1 MNSQSSGDAD
11 SASEEG
17 HDTTEKSEVEG
28 SEEAR
33 LNKDSSSP
41 AGRVPPQD
49 WGDISEKDAE
59 ELEDSEQREA
69 IAAAFSGPLPPPGI
83 LHAYDEVVQKGA
95 ERIMSMAED
104 EQDHRHEIER
114 RYLDLAKWGQRFG
127 FLIGF
132 GALISGTYLI
142 ATGHSVSGLIALI
155 AVAGGVVGSLVLDIG
170 AASEEEAQED
180 ESESSQ

>member
-1 MNSQSSGDAD
+1 MNSESSEAAD
-11 SASEEG
+11 SASGEE
-17 HDTTEKSEVEG
+17 HDTPEESEVEG
-28 SEEAR
+28 SKEGR
-33 LNKDSSSP
+33 LEKNLASP
-41 AGRVPPQD
+41 AGRDRPQD
-49 WGDISEKDAE
+49 WDDISKEDAE
-59 ELEDSEQREA
+59 ELEDSEQQEA

-83 LHAYDEVVQKGA
+83 LHAYDEVVQEGA

-114 RYLDLAKWGQRFG
+114 GYLSLTKWGQRFG

-155 AVAGGVVGSLVLDIG
+155 AVAGGVVGSLVLNIG
-170 AASEEEAQED
+170 GAPEQEAQED
-180 ESESSQ
+180 ESESNQ

>member
-1 MNSQSSGDAD
+1 
-11 SASEEG
+11 
-17 HDTTEKSEVEG
+17 
-28 SEEAR
+28 
-33 LNKDSSSP
+33 
-41 AGRVPPQD
+41 
-49 WGDISEKDAE
+49 
-59 ELEDSEQREA
+59 
-69 IAAAFSGPLPPPGI
+69 
-83 LHAYDEVVQKGA
+83 
-95 ERIMSMAED
+95 MSMAED